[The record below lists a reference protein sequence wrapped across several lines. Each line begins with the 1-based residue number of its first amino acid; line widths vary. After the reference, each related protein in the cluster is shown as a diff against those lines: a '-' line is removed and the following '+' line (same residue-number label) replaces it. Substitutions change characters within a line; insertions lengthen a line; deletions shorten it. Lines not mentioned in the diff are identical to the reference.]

1 MNKKQQ
7 IIFVVVI
14 IVIVSTGLI
23 ILMSMYVF
31 YNYSEETVTSLSETC
46 EQLLAEHHLQGIEKE
61 QALQTCIGQ
70 FIIR

>member
-1 MNKKQQ
+1 
-7 IIFVVVI
+7 
-14 IVIVSTGLI
+14 
-23 ILMSMYVF
+23 MYVF